1 MKLSLGERGGI
12 NVLLVPL
19 VLSVLFFFGAL
30 GFGVW
35 AYMERGDY
43 KDRSDQKT
51 AAAVTVAVDQAKS
64 EKDNEFIQSEKNPL
78 RDYVGPVA
86 LGSITFKYPKTWS
99 GYATEEA
106 TESMLLMHPKIVPG
120 EDKSAYALRVEVVP
134 SGYDRVIA
142 SMENNVKSGKLS
154 ASPFR
159 LDKLQ
164 EALGTR
170 FDGEIANGKTGSVV
184 ILPLRDKT
192 IKIST
197 EAEDYVSDFNDIIL
211 KNFTFSP

>member
-1 MKLSLGERGGI
+1 MKLGERGGI

-35 AYMERGDY
+35 AFMERGDY
-43 KDRSDQKT
+43 KDRSDEKS

-64 EKDNEFIQSEKNPL
+64 DKDNEFIQSEKNPL
-78 RDYVGPVA
+78 RDYTGPVA
-86 LGSITFKYPKTWS
+86 LGSISFKYPKTWS

-106 TESMLLMHPKIVPG
+106 TRSTLLMHPKIVPG
-120 EDKSAYALRVEVVP
+120 DAKSAYALRVEVVP
-134 SGYDRVIA
+134 TAYDKVLS
-142 SMENNVKSGKLS
+142 SMENNVKNGKLS
-154 ASPFR
+154 ASAFR
-159 LDKLQ
+159 LDSLQ
-164 EALGTR
+164 EVLGTR
-170 FDGEIANGKTGSVV
+170 FDGEIANGKSGSIVV
-184 ILPLRDKT
+184 LPLRDKT

-197 EAEDYVSDFNDIIL
+197 EAEDYLGDFDEIIL

>member
-1 MKLSLGERGGI
+1 MKLGEHGGI

-19 VLSVLFFFGAL
+19 VLSVLFFFGTL

-35 AYMERGDY
+35 AFMERGDY
-43 KDRSDQKT
+43 KDRSDEKT
-51 AAAVTVAVDQAKS
+51 AAAVAVAVDKAKS
-64 EKDNEFIQSEKNPL
+64 DKDNEFIQSEKNPL

-106 TESMLLMHPKIVPG
+106 TRSTLLMHPKIVPG
-120 EDKSAYALRVEVVP
+120 DPKSSYALRVEVVP
-134 SGYDRVIA
+134 TAYDKVLS

-154 ASPFR
+154 ASAFR
-159 LDKLQ
+159 LDMLQ
-164 EALGTR
+164 EVLGTR
-170 FDGEIANGKTGSVV
+170 FDGEIASGKSGSIVV
-184 ILPLRDKT
+184 LPLRDKT

-197 EAEDYVSDFNDIIL
+197 EAEDYLGDFDEIIL